1 MANAT
6 AAVSAACVDSHQGL
20 ACQRLTL
27 PCGDTVLVALQGA
40 HVLSWVSQG
49 RERLY
54 LSPDNLWDGKSAIR
68 GGVPVC
74 FPQFNQRGTLPKHGF
89 ARNMAWKVNDAAQ
102 LGEAVAS
109 ADAAHID
116 FTLSTNA
123 DTLAIW
129 QQAFVAVLRVAMMPG
144 QLTLTLTVNNTEAEN
159 ASNSNL
165 HFTGALHTYLAVDDI
180 DLTELRGLGGSSEWD
195 AVADVH
201 GLADEALYFDGEF
214 DRVYTRGQSAASNP
228 LHLQDGIS
236 TLQIEQSPSWANSV
250 VWNPGEGKCATL
262 ADMPAHGFARMLCV
276 EAAQVFEPISIP
288 AGGQWVGWQRLTVS

>member
-1 MANAT
+1 MAKQL
-6 AAVSAACVDSHQGL
+6 AAGHEVFQGL
-20 ACQRLTL
+20 DCHRLTL
-27 PCGDTVLVALQGA
+27 PCGDTVLIAMQGA
-40 HVLSWVSQG
+40 HVLSWISQG
-49 RERLY
+49 RERLF

-89 ARNMAWKVNDAAQ
+89 ARNMAWQVGDVVVEQ
-102 LGEAVAS
+102 DG
-109 ADAAHID
+109 AHMD
-116 FTLSTNA
+116 FTLSTNP

-129 QQAFVAVLRVAMMPG
+129 QQAFVAQLRVALMPG
-144 QLTLTLTVNNTEAEN
+144 QLTLTLTVNNTETAN
-159 ASNSNL
+159 KADNDL
-165 HFTGALHTYLAVDDI
+165 HFTGALHTYFALDDI
-180 DLTELRGLGGSSEWD
+180 DLTELRGLAGRSEWD
-195 AVADVH
+195 AVVDVH
-201 GLADEALYFDGEF
+201 GVADEVLYFDGEF
-214 DRVYTRGQSAASNP
+214 DRVYDAPTNP
-228 LHLQDGIS
+228 LHLQDGTS

>member
-1 MANAT
+1 LKKPKPALTNSMA
-6 AAVSAACVDSHQGL
+6 DEQYQGQ
-20 ACQRLTL
+20 ARQRLTL

-49 RERLY
+49 RERLF

-89 ARNMAWKVNDAAQ
+89 ARNMNWTVGD
-102 LGEAVAS
+102 AVAS
-109 ADAAHID
+109 GDAAHID
-116 FTLSTNA
+116 FTLSTNL

-129 QQAFVAVLRVAMMPG
+129 QQAFVAVLRVAMAPS
-144 QLTLTLTVNNTEAEN
+144 QLTITLTVNNTEAQNE
-159 ASNSNL
+159 L
-165 HFTGALHTYLAVDDI
+165 HFSGALHTYLAVDDI
-180 DLTELRGLGGSSEWD
+180 DLTELRGLGGRPEWD

-214 DRVYTRGQSAASNP
+214 DRVYDAAANP
-228 LHLQDGIS
+228 LHLQDGTS

-250 VWNPGEGKCATL
+250 VWNPGEGKCAAL
-262 ADMPAHGFARMLCV
+262 ADMPAQGFARMLCV
-276 EAAQVFEPISIP
+276 EAAQVFDPISIP

>member
-1 MANAT
+1 MA
-6 AAVSAACVDSHQGL
+6 DEQYEGQ

-54 LSPDNLWDGKSAIR
+54 LSPNNLWDGKSAIR

-89 ARNMAWKVNDAAQ
+89 ARNMDWTVGDAVSN
-102 LGEAVAS
+102 G
-109 ADAAHID
+109 DDAHID
-116 FTLSTNA
+116 FTLSTNP

-129 QQAFVAVLRVAMMPG
+129 QQAFVAVLRVALAPG
-144 QLTLTLTVNNTEAEN
+144 QLTLTLTVNNTEAQNE
-159 ASNSNL
+159 L

-180 DLTELRGLGGSSEWD
+180 DLTELRGLGGRPEWD

-214 DRVYTRGQSAASNP
+214 DRVYHAATNP
-228 LHLQDGIS
+228 LHLQDGTS

-250 VWNPGEGKCATL
+250 VWNPGEGKCAAL

-276 EAAQVFEPISIP
+276 EAAQVFDPISIS
-288 AGGQWVGWQRLTVS
+288 AGGQWVGWQRLRVDM

>member
-1 MANAT
+1 
-6 AAVSAACVDSHQGL
+6 
-20 ACQRLTL
+20 L

-54 LSPDNLWDGKSAIR
+54 LSPNNLWDGQSAIR

-89 ARNMAWKVNDAAQ
+89 ARNMNWVA
-102 LGEAVAS
+102 GEAVANG
-109 ADAAHID
+109 DAAHID

-129 QQAFVAVLRVAMMPG
+129 QQAFVAVLRVALAPG
-144 QLTLTLTVNNTEAEN
+144 QLTLTLTVNNTEAKN
-159 ASNSNL
+159 TSNSEL

-180 DLTELRGLGGSSEWD
+180 DLTELRGLGGRPEWD

-214 DRVYTRGQSAASNP
+214 DRVYDVAANT
-228 LHLQDGIS
+228 LHLQDGTS

-250 VWNPGEGKCATL
+250 VWNPGEGKCAAL

-276 EAAQVFEPISIP
+276 EAAQVFEPISIS

>member
-1 MANAT
+1 MADAT
-6 AAVSAACVDSHQGL
+6 AAGSAAFVDSYQGL

-49 RERLY
+49 RERLF
-54 LSPDNLWDGKSAIR
+54 LSPANAWDGTSAIR

-89 ARNMAWKVNDAAQ
+89 ARNMAWTA
-102 LGEAVAS
+102 GEAVANG
-109 ADAAHID
+109 DGAHID
-116 FTLSTNA
+116 LTLTSNP

-129 QQAFVAVLRVAMMPG
+129 QQAFVAVLRVALTPG
-144 QLTLTLTVNNTEAEN
+144 QLTLTLSVHNTEVKN
-159 ASNSNL
+159 DL

-180 DLTELRGLGGSSEWD
+180 DLTELRGLGGCPEWD

-214 DRVYTRGQSAASNP
+214 DCVYDASANP
-228 LHLQDGIS
+228 LHLQDGTS
-236 TLQIEQSPSWANSV
+236 TLHIEQSPSWANSV
-250 VWNPGEGKCATL
+250 VWNPGEGKCAAL

-276 EAAQVFEPISIP
+276 EAAQVFEPISIS

>member
-1 MANAT
+1 
-6 AAVSAACVDSHQGL
+6 
-20 ACQRLTL
+20 
-27 PCGDTVLVALQGA
+27 VALQGA

-54 LSPDNLWDGKSAIR
+54 LSPNNLWDGKSAIR

-89 ARNMAWKVNDAAQ
+89 ARNMNWTV
-102 LGEAVAS
+102 GEAVANG
-109 ADAAHID
+109 DAAHID
-116 FTLSTNA
+116 FTLSTNS

-129 QQAFVAVLRVAMMPG
+129 QQAFVAVLRVAMTPG
-144 QLTLTLTVNNTEAEN
+144 QLTVTLTVNNTEAQNE
-159 ASNSNL
+159 L

-180 DLTELRGLGGSSEWD
+180 DLTELRGLGGRPEWD

-214 DRVYTRGQSAASNP
+214 DRVYDSAANP
-228 LHLQDGIS
+228 LHLQDGTS
-236 TLQIEQSPSWANSV
+236 TLQIEQSPTWANTV
-250 VWNPGEGKCATL
+250 VWNPGEGKCAAL

-276 EAAQVFEPISIP
+276 EAAQVFEPITIP

>member
-1 MANAT
+1 MSIPT
-6 AAVSAACVDSHQGL
+6 SEIYQGL
-20 ACQRLTL
+20 ACQRLAL

-40 HVLSWVSQG
+40 HVLSWISQG
-49 RERLY
+49 RERLF
-54 LSPDNLWDGKSAIR
+54 LSPNNLWDGTSAIR

-89 ARNMAWKVNDAAQ
+89 ARNMVWKVDDAAQ
-102 LGEAVAS
+102 TGEGVGDVDQKS
-109 ADAAHID
+109 AQNGAHID

-129 QQAFVAVLRVAMMPG
+129 QQAFAAQLRVALAPG
-144 QLTLTLTVNNTEAEN
+144 QLTITLTVNNTEAGSK
-159 ASNSNL
+159 ADSDL

-180 DLTELRGLGGSSEWD
+180 DLTELRGLGGRPEWD
-195 AVADVH
+195 SVVDVH
-201 GLADEALYFDGEF
+201 GVADEVLYFDGEF
-214 DRVYTRGQSAASNP
+214 DRVYDASAKP
-228 LHLQDGIS
+228 LHVQDGTS

-250 VWNPGEGKCATL
+250 VWNPGESKCAAL
-262 ADMPAHGFARMLCV
+262 ADMPAQGFARMLCV

>member
-1 MANAT
+1 MADAK
-6 AAVSAACVDSHQGL
+6 AASSAACNESYEGL
-20 ACQRLTL
+20 DCQCLTL

-49 RERLY
+49 RERLF
-54 LSPDNLWDGKSAIR
+54 LSPNNLWDGKSAIR

-89 ARNMAWKVNDAAQ
+89 ARNMAWTA
-102 LGEAVAS
+102 GEAVATDDS
-109 ADAAHID
+109 AHID
-116 FTLSTNA
+116 LTLSTNA

-129 QQAFVAVLRVAMMPG
+129 QQAFVATLRLALAPG
-144 QLTLTLTVNNTEAEN
+144 QLTITLTVANTETQN
-159 ASNSNL
+159 DL
-165 HFTGALHTYLAVDDI
+165 QFTGALHTYFAVDDI
-180 DLTELRGLGGSSEWD
+180 DLTELRGLGGRPEWD

-214 DRVYTRGQSAASNP
+214 DRVYDAAAKP
-228 LHLQDGIS
+228 LHLQDGTS

-250 VWNPGEGKCATL
+250 VWNPGESKCAAL
-262 ADMPAHGFARMLCV
+262 VDMPAHGFARMLCV
-276 EAAQVFEPISIP
+276 EAAQVFEPISIS

>member
-1 MANAT
+1 MSIPT
-6 AAVSAACVDSHQGL
+6 SEIYQGL
-20 ACQRLTL
+20 ACQRLAL

-40 HVLSWVSQG
+40 HVLSWISQG
-49 RERLY
+49 RERLF
-54 LSPDNLWDGKSAIR
+54 LSPNNLWDGTSAIR

-74 FPQFNQRGTLPKHGF
+74 FPQFNQRGILPKHGF
-89 ARNMAWKVNDAAQ
+89 ARNMVWKVDDAAQ
-102 LGEAVAS
+102 TGEGVGDVDQKS
-109 ADAAHID
+109 AQNGAHID

-129 QQAFVAVLRVAMMPG
+129 PQAFVAQLRVALSPG
-144 QLTLTLTVNNTEAEN
+144 ELTITLTVNNTEAGSK
-159 ASNSNL
+159 ADSDL

-180 DLTELRGLGGSSEWD
+180 DLTELRGLVGRPEWD

-214 DRVYTRGQSAASNP
+214 DRVYDASAKP
-228 LHLQDGIS
+228 LHVQDGTS

-250 VWNPGEGKCATL
+250 VWNPGESKCAAL
-262 ADMPAHGFARMLCV
+262 ADMPAQGFARMLCV

>member
-1 MANAT
+1 LKKPKPALTNSMANE
-6 AAVSAACVDSHQGL
+6 QFEGQ

-54 LSPDNLWDGKSAIR
+54 LSPNNLWDGKSAIR

-89 ARNMAWKVNDAAQ
+89 ARNMAWTA
-102 LGEAVAS
+102 GEAVANG
-109 ADAAHID
+109 DAAHID
-116 FTLSTNA
+116 FTLSTNP
-123 DTLAIW
+123 DTFAIW
-129 QQAFVAVLRVAMMPG
+129 QQAFVAVLRVAMTPG
-144 QLTLTLTVNNTEAEN
+144 QLTVTLTVNNTEAQN
-159 ASNSNL
+159 DL

-180 DLTELRGLGGSSEWD
+180 DLTELRGLGGRPEWD
-195 AVADVH
+195 AVADVY

-214 DRVYTRGQSAASNP
+214 DRVYDSAANP
-228 LHLQDGIS
+228 LRLQDGTS

-250 VWNPGEGKCATL
+250 VWNPGESKCASL

-276 EAAQVFEPISIP
+276 EAAQVFEPISIS

>member
-1 MANAT
+1 MRKLT
-6 AAVSAACVDSHQGL
+6 PVTFQGQACHQ
-20 ACQRLTL
+20 LTL
-27 PCGDTVLVALQGA
+27 RDGDRVLVAEQGA

-54 LSPDNLWDGKSAIR
+54 LSPDNLWNGKSAIR

-74 FPQFNQRGTLPKHGF
+74 FPQFNQRGILPKHGF
-89 ARNMAWKVNDAAQ
+89 ARNMNWAA
-102 LGEAVAS
+102 GEAVANG
-109 ADAAHID
+109 DATHID
-116 FTLSTNA
+116 FTLSANA

-129 QQAFVAVLRVAMMPG
+129 QQAFVAVLRIALAPG
-144 QLTLTLTVNNTEAEN
+144 QLTLTLTVNNTEAQN
-159 ASNSNL
+159 DL

-180 DLTELRGLGGSSEWD
+180 DLTELRGLGGSPEWD

-214 DRVYTRGQSAASNP
+214 DRVYSWGESASSNP
-228 LHLQDGIS
+228 LHLQDGTS

-250 VWNPGEGKCATL
+250 VWNPGEGKCAAL